1 MSADTG
7 TGPEHHRSG
16 RAAPGSETT
25 RNRTARIAAIAPVL
39 LAAAAALAAAAH
51 IGADEVPGLAAP
63 DAATRLIAPP
73 VRALLD
79 LAAVATVGLSLLPR
93 LLPDRGRH
101 ARRHLA
107 LSRRTAVIT
116 ALTWLICALLLL
128 VLYAAEL
135 VGGTPT
141 AEDVAGYVSGVPAGT
156 ALALSAVCAAGCAA
170 LGLTGVVRDGRTTTG
185 GSANEGP
192 TDDLRAVLAL
202 LGLLPMPLTGHATD
216 WEYHN
221 LSMVSVQLHVLAA
234 AVWAGG
240 LAAITLFVAP
250 HRGPLATTL
259 PRYSRLA
266 TAAITVVAV
275 TGLFNGLTELTA
287 TGIGLDGLVTTG
299 YGRIVLL
306 KTALLALLAGLGGH
320 ARYRLLPRIE
330 RHQRT
335 ALITWAT
342 AELAVMGLAYG
353 LGAVLARAPVLT

>member
-7 TGPEHHRSG
+7 TGPDHHRSG
-16 RAAPGSETT
+16 RAAPGRKTSG
-25 RNRTARIAAIAPVL
+25 NGVRIAAIAPVV
-39 LAAAAALAAAAH
+39 LASAAALAAAAH

-63 DAATRLIAPP
+63 DTATRFIAPP

-79 LAAVATVGLSLLPR
+79 LAAVATVGLGLLPR
-93 LLPDRGRH
+93 LVPDRGRH

-116 ALTWLICALLLL
+116 ALAWLACALLLL

-135 VGGTPT
+135 LGGTPS
-141 AEDVAGYVSGVPAGT
+141 AEDVAGYISGVPAGT

-170 LGLTGVVRDGRTTTG
+170 LGLTGVVRDGRTVG
-185 GSANEGP
+185 GGPANEGS

-221 LSMVSVQLHVLAA
+221 LSMISVQLHVLAA

-240 LAAITLFVAP
+240 LAAVALFVAP
-250 HRGPLATTL
+250 HRSQLATAL

-266 TAAITVVAV
+266 TAAILAVAAS
-275 TGLFNGLTELTA
+275 GLFNGLTELTA
-287 TGIGLDGLVTTG
+287 TGSGLDGLVTTG

-306 KTALLALLAGLGGH
+306 KTVLLALLAGLGGH
-320 ARYRLLPRIE
+320 ARYRLLPRVE
-330 RHQRT
+330 RHRRT
-335 ALITWAT
+335 ALIAWAA